1 MPAGSLQWVPIN
13 GCQGMAGVITS
24 VFMEPPI
31 SEDGT
36 LPANILI
43 SKCLLP
49 VEQGVVHVPVVNL
62 GEKDQ
67 WLWPKTFLG
76 QLYMVNLQ
84 SALESE
90 LGESVNSQDMVS
102 CNQVMEAG
110 SGLSL
115 DFNEASWP
123 SLSAAQSQ
131 QAKCLLTRFSS
142 VFSKEGGDL
151 GCTHLVQHEIPV
163 LDNAPVWQRYC
174 RLPPSQNEQFKTH
187 ISELLEQGVVRPSS
201 SPYSSPIVMQKKM
214 EVSVFVLITAN
225 SMQKHGRM
233 LTHFQGLRNH
243 LMR

>member
-1 MPAGSLQWVPIN
+1 
-13 GCQGMAGVITS
+13 
-24 VFMEPPI
+24 
-31 SEDGT
+31 
-36 LPANILI
+36 
-43 SKCLLP
+43 
-49 VEQGVVHVPVVNL
+49 
-62 GEKDQ
+62 
-67 WLWPKTFLG
+67 
-76 QLYMVNLQ
+76 MVNLQ

-163 LDNAPVWQRYC
+163 LDNAPVWQRYR
-174 RLPPSQNEQFKTH
+174 RLPPLRMSKSKL
-187 ISELLEQGVVRPSS
+187 IL
-201 SPYSSPIVMQKKM
+201 
-214 EVSVFVLITAN
+214 VSCLNRV
-225 SMQKHGRM
+225 
-233 LTHFQGLRNH
+233 
-243 LMR
+243 